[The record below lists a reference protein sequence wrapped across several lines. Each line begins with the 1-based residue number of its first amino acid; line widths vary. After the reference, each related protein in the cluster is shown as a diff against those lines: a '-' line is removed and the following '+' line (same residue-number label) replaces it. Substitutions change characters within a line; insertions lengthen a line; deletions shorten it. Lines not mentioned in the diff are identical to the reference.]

1 MKAQDMLRSLKLL
14 GITTVWGAALV
25 SQAAAQSPPKPD
37 RFLEAVRAFGKT
49 LDRQYARPRVV
60 APAAPSVE
68 DETKK
73 SDEDAASPA
82 PAPARGMWPVVIK
95 LEPGTDPV
103 PPAGEAN
110 LLYEATTLATLRVL
124 AESLDEGSH
133 RLAAN
138 GYVTDFLAHAQSTQ
152 TGLLAWGPAL
162 SVQMTSGKP
171 QPATGLVG
179 EAGHELLP
187 RTTPWEILWDTNPE
201 ATTKAIA
208 GLEYHFLRPGG
219 ALFAARG
226 PFFEAQRPKTPLA
239 HCDDAGQFV
248 HAFAFLYRKS
258 GERRWLDRAR
268 TAGELYWSRRDP
280 TTGLVPEQLAQ
291 DDAPQESALEAS
303 SRQVLLGYLLL
314 KAWKEVPH
322 EQAWGTAGLAM
333 IKGYDTHAFSAA
345 TGTWQARLKVD
356 GSSVPNPPGSV
367 EAIPPAEAGPRI
379 FAAARAPLHLL
390 PLWED
395 PQPGRVAVPVLGRV
409 AAYSAGVTADR
420 QSLEIARRAMA
431 LMQGQ
436 KRPRDASVFALAHTL
451 NLSLDL
457 YDLTQEKKHLD
468 YAQRLGDDALANYW
482 NGRLFR
488 TRPGSDTYDARLSTG
503 DLAAGLLRLHLRL
516 RKSATPRLYDWTF

>member
-1 MKAQDMLRSLKLL
+1 MKAQDMLRSLIAL
-14 GITTVWGAALV
+14 GITTICGAVLV
-25 SQAAAQSPPKPD
+25 SQAAAQSSPRPE

-60 APAAPSVE
+60 ALPASGVE
-68 DETKK
+68 DEPKK
-73 SDEDAASPA
+73 PDEEAAP

-95 LEPGTDPV
+95 LEPGVDPV
-103 PPAGEAN
+103 PVAGEAN

-138 GYVTDFLAHAQSTQ
+138 GYVTDFLSHAQSPQ

-162 SVQMTSGKP
+162 SVNMASGKP
-171 QPATGLVG
+171 QPPTGLVG

-226 PFFEAQRPKTPLA
+226 PFFEAQRPKTPVA
-239 HCDDAGQFV
+239 HCEDAGQMV

-268 TAGELYWSRRDP
+268 TASDLYWSRRDQ
-280 TTGLVPEQLAQ
+280 TTDLIPEQLPPE
-291 DDAPQESALEAS
+291 DAPQDSAEAS
-303 SRQVLLGYLLL
+303 SRQVMLGYLLL

-322 EQAWGTAGLAM
+322 EEAWGTAGLAL
-333 IKGYDTHAFSAA
+333 IKGYDAHAYSAT
-345 TGTWQARLKVD
+345 TGSWQARLKLD
-356 GSSVPNPPGSV
+356 GSSVPNPPGTV
-367 EAIPPAEAGPRI
+367 EAIPPADAGPKI
-379 FAAARAPLHLL
+379 FAGPRAPLHLL

-395 PQPGRVAVPVLGRV
+395 PQAGRLAVPLLGRV
-409 AAYSAGVTADR
+409 AAYSAGVTSDR
-420 QSLEIARRAMA
+420 QSLEMARRAMA
-431 LMQGQ
+431 LMQAQ

-488 TRPGSDTYDARLSTG
+488 TRPGGDTYDARLSTG

-516 RKSATPRLYDWTF
+516 RKSAAPRLYDWTF